1 MHCGS
6 LSSIGSML
14 NSRKEGIGNAVATVK
29 WVDADDLVIDDSIF
43 HSDLLPSDVSKPPCS
58 VASAVPRKKSR
69 TTKGAEV
76 AKKYK
81 KAPEAPR
88 RFKSAF
94 IFFSIEKHR
103 EIRESLQNT
112 GQKEK
117 VRPLSVF
124 LMCG

>member
-1 MHCGS
+1 M
-6 LSSIGSML
+6 I
-14 NSRKEGIGNAVATVK
+14 NSRKEGIGNAVATLK
-29 WVDADDLVIDDSIF
+29 WVDADDLVVDDSIF

-76 AKKYK
+76 EKKYK